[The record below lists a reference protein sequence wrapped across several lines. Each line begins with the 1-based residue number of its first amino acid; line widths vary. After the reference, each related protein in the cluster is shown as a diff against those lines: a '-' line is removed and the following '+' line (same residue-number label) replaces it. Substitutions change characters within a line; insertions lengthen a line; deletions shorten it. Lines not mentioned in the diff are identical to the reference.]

1 MARKFTRLSAME
13 IKEAKPKNKEYSLH
27 DGDGLLL
34 RIRPTGSKTWLFNY
48 SIPFTKKRTNLR
60 IGSFPEISLIQAR
73 AKREEFRAL
82 LAQNIDL
89 QAEKLRQQEEA
100 QSQIRDTFYSVSTS
114 YFNGIYK
121 QKAKNAETRE
131 NNWTRLENHIFPYIG
146 EKHVS
151 EITVRTLV
159 QVYEKAANR
168 SNTLKKVHQ
177 LVSVIM
183 DHAVTK
189 GIIES
194 HNCRLA
200 IKSFYIESSKPNP
213 TIKPSELPKLFQD
226 LSNSQISKKT
236 YFLICWSFLTALRP
250 NEAVS
255 AEWAEIDFENKLWNI
270 PKEKMKGQADK
281 KRPHTVPL
289 SSQAIQLLEIMKFFS
304 EGSRFI
310 FVGRSSN
317 NQPMNK
323 ATVNVTLKRIGYKN
337 KLTAH
342 GIRAFIKTFL
352 ASQKIERN
360 VSETVLSH
368 LLEGGDDL
376 ENTYN
381 RYDYLEERK
390 SVMQLIGDYCESR
403 GMDLTFDVK
412 KQSL

>member
-226 LSNSQISKKT
+226 LSNSQISKK
-236 YFLICWSFLTALRP
+236 
-250 NEAVS
+250 
-255 AEWAEIDFENKLWNI
+255 
-270 PKEKMKGQADK
+270 
-281 KRPHTVPL
+281 
-289 SSQAIQLLEIMKFFS
+289 
-304 EGSRFI
+304 
-310 FVGRSSN
+310 
-317 NQPMNK
+317 
-323 ATVNVTLKRIGYKN
+323 
-337 KLTAH
+337 
-342 GIRAFIKTFL
+342 
-352 ASQKIERN
+352 
-360 VSETVLSH
+360 
-368 LLEGGDDL
+368 
-376 ENTYN
+376 
-381 RYDYLEERK
+381 
-390 SVMQLIGDYCESR
+390 
-403 GMDLTFDVK
+403 LTF
-412 KQSL
+412 